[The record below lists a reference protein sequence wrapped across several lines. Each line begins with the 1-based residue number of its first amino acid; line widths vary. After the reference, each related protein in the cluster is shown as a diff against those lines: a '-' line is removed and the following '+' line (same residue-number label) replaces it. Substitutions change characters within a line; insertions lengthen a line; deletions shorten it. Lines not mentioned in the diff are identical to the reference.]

1 MNPIEDKFKEA
12 QERVKK
18 LPSQPDNDILLKLY
32 SLYKQSTLGDAS
44 GKKPGAFDFVAK
56 AKFEAPF
63 SAYAGAGGVYVDV
76 EIHGH
81 CGRTMYGPEEFDVWV
96 PPRPKH

>member
-56 AKFEAPF
+56 AKFEAW
-63 SAYAGAGGVYVDV
+63 STLKGLSQEAAMGEYVKLVDQLAS
-76 EIHGH
+76 G
-81 CGRTMYGPEEFDVWV
+81 
-96 PPRPKH
+96 K

>member
-56 AKFEAPF
+56 AKFEAWF
-63 SAYAGAGGVYVDV
+63 SLKGMSQEVAMNEYIKLVDELAGG
-76 EIHGH
+76 I
-81 CGRTMYGPEEFDVWV
+81 
-96 PPRPKH
+96 